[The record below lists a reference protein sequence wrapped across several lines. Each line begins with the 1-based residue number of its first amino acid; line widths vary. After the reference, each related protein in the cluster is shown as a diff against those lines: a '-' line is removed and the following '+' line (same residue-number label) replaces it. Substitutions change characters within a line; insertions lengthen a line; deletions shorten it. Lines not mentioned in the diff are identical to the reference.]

1 MNLLDIISLAKAGY
15 KKSDIDELLKIK
27 IDESEEND
35 DGSNSKEEENTSKG
49 DDVDFPEDSDDKKPD
64 YEKMYKDLE
73 TEFEKVKNDLKTIQ
87 ESNRK
92 KDNSDKDVDPM
103 KDLEDVFR
111 SFM

>member
-15 KKSDIDELLKIK
+15 KKSDIDELLKIQ
-27 IDESEEND
+27 IDESEKTN
-35 DGSNSKEEENTSKG
+35 DGSTSMDEESTSEG
-49 DDVDFPEDSDDKKPD
+49 DVADCPEESDDKPD

-73 TEFEKVKNDLKTIQ
+73 TQFEKVKNDLKTVQ
-87 ESNRK
+87 ENNRK
-92 KDNSDKDVDPM
+92 KDNSEKDVDPM

>member
-15 KKSDIDELLKIK
+15 KKSDIDELLKIQ
-27 IDESEEND
+27 IDESEKTD
-35 DGSNSKEEENTSKG
+35 DSSTSMDEENTSEG
-49 DDVDFPEDSDDKKPD
+49 EGVDCPEESDEKPD
-64 YEKMYKDLE
+64 YEKMYKDLT
-73 TEFEKVKNDLKTIQ
+73 TEFEKVKNDLKTVQ

-92 KDNSDKDVDPM
+92 KDNSEKETDPM

>member
-15 KKSDIDELLKIK
+15 KKSDIDELLKIQ
-27 IDESEEND
+27 IDESEENG
-35 DGSNSKEEENTSKG
+35 GSPDSMDEENSSKG
-49 DDVDFPEDSDDKKPD
+49 EDVDFPEESDDKPD
-64 YEKMYKDLE
+64 YEKLYKDLE
-73 TEFEKVKNDLKTIQ
+73 TEFEKVKNDLRTIQ

-92 KDNSDKDVDPM
+92 KDNSDKDADPM